1 MKLRAKLT
9 FLIEGLVVLL
19 VVVTGVIKTIRE
31 KESLENELRQ
41 RGLALAADLAKFT
54 TKPLLENDLPTLR
67 RFVNHS
73 MEQDYVLH
81 AFLLDLQGKV
91 VMHNNLDEVGKTY
104 TGRINVAAI
113 QSHDPGCLKSHFPN
127 GGELYYDIFSPIEV
141 ADARLGTVRLGYS
154 YLAVERE
161 VAAARQQIIILGLVT
176 IIAGGIV
183 AYLLASFIASP
194 IKQITDATRKVAE
207 GDLVTRLTIQRNDE
221 IGELALSFNKMT
233 EDLQKTTISRDYVDN
248 IIGSMNDT
256 LVVLDQNAHI
266 ISVNKATCTLLGY
279 RADELIGSSIS
290 KILPREEKEFFEVN
304 FKTFLAGQKVINLE
318 LHYQTI
324 EGLKVPM
331 LFSAGLLHSKEGTID
346 GVVGIARDV
355 TERKQAEKALRQ
367 SESELHYLS
376 CQLLTAQEKE
386 RRRLSLELHDEL
398 GQDLMV
404 LKLKVRAI
412 QRAGEMDQDSFKKEC
427 DEVIG
432 YINEV
437 TENVRRLSRD
447 LSPSL
452 LEDLGLTIA
461 LRRLVETSCAH
472 SDIAYSLDMTESDDL
487 FSPGERITVYR
498 ILQESLTNIAKHAQA
513 TRISLTLRAEDG
525 FFYFRIDD
533 NGQGFD
539 LHKTFTQ
546 DPAERGLGLSTM
558 NERVRML
565 GGSLNIVSRKGS
577 GTTISFRTP
586 LKTAG
591 KGK

>member
-1 MKLRAKLT
+1 MKLRARLT

-19 VVVTGVIKTIRE
+19 VVVTGIITTIRE

-41 RGLALAADLAKFT
+41 RGLALSADLAKFT

-81 AFLLDLQGKV
+81 AFLLDMQGKV

-104 TGRINVAAI
+104 VDRINVAAT
-113 QSHDPGCLKSHFPN
+113 QSHDPGCLKSHLPN
-127 GGELYYDIFSPIEV
+127 NGEHYYDIFTPIGV

-154 YLAVERE
+154 FMSVERE
-161 VAAARQQIIILGLVT
+161 LAAARQQIIILGLVT
-176 IIAGGIV
+176 IIGGGIV
-183 AYLLASFIASP
+183 AYLLAAFISSP
-194 IKQITDATRKVAE
+194 IKQITEATRKVAE
-207 GDLVTRLTIQRNDE
+207 GDLLTRLTLQRDDE
-221 IGELALSFNKMT
+221 IGELALSFNRMT
-233 EDLQKTTISRDYVDN
+233 EDLQKTTISKNYVDN

-256 LVVLDQNAHI
+256 LVVLDQNTRI
-266 ISVNKATCTLLGY
+266 ISVNKATCALLGY
-279 RADELIGSSIS
+279 REDELVGSFIY
-290 KILPREEKEFFEVN
+290 KILPWADRDFFTAHFN
-304 FKTFLAGQKVINLE
+304 TFLDGRRIINLE

-355 TERKQAEKALRQ
+355 TERKQAEKALRK

-376 CQLLTAQEKE
+376 YRLLTAQEKE

-412 QRAGEMDQDSFKKEC
+412 QRAGEIDQDSFKKEC
-427 DEVIG
+427 DEVIS

-437 TENVRRLSRD
+437 SENVRRLSRD

-472 SDIAYSLDMTESDDL
+472 SDIAYTLDMTESDDL

-513 TRISLTLRAEDG
+513 TRLSLTLREEDG
-525 FFYFRIDD
+525 FFYFRLDD

-539 LHKTFTQ
+539 LHKTFAQ
-546 DPAERGLGLSTM
+546 DPSERGLGLSTM

-577 GTTISFRTP
+577 GTTISFRAP

-591 KGK
+591 EGK